1 MAKRRRR
8 MNEHETNG
16 QAMITPEVS
25 RAALAALLERH
36 GLGPLE
42 TVDALNAGAG
52 MLLVNGDL
60 AIRCSAQSLLLRKE
74 ALIYRRLALLPDVP
88 GPEVLALDTAR
99 DLLPCDAL
107 ILRHV
112 PGVVGSAIWSSLDS
126 VQREQISEEL
136 GRICGMIHGLH
147 WSVYGGLIPED
158 MHELRSARWTDI
170 VLQKAVRVYE
180 QASRRGLL
188 SRRVLD
194 AFATTVSDSESVIT
208 TPEPPVLTHTDLGM
222 WNVLLRQEGACWR
235 IAAVLGWE
243 SALTADPA
251 WEFAALWSVPINA
264 YPLPDSFMHGY
275 KERQLPPTDLHIRQ
289 RLYRTI
295 YHLEQALRLSNRPN
309 ADSQIMSVHL
319 TSIERLLTPH

>member
-8 MNEHETNG
+8 MNEQAMNG
-16 QAMITPEVS
+16 PEMITPEVS
-25 RAALAALLERH
+25 RADLAALLERH

-52 MLLVNGDL
+52 TLLVNGEI
-60 AIRCSAQSLLLRKE
+60 AIRCSAQSSSLRKE

-107 ILRHV
+107 LLRHV
-112 PGVVGSAIWSSLDS
+112 PGVVGSAVWASLDS

-136 GRICGMIHGLH
+136 GRICGMIHSLP

-158 MHELRSARWTDI
+158 IHELRSARWTDV
-170 VLQKAVRVYE
+170 VLQKAVRVYN

-194 AFATTVSDSESVIT
+194 AFATTISDSDSVIT
-208 TPEPPVLTHTDLGM
+208 APELPVLTHTDLGM
-222 WNVLLRQEGACWR
+222 WNVLLRQEGARWQ
-235 IAAVLGWE
+235 IAAILNWDA
-243 SALTADPA
+243 ALTADPA
-251 WEFAALWSVPINA
+251 WEFATLWSVPINA

-275 KERQLPPTDLHIRQ
+275 KERHLPPRDLHIRQ

-295 YHLEQALRLSNRPN
+295 YHLEQALHLSDRPR
-309 ADSQIMSVHL
+309 ADSQIMSIHL
-319 TSIERLLTPH
+319 TAIERLLTPH